1 MNVIPRA
8 VCGEH
13 LPAEVSEDPAEIF
26 ARARH
31 DFRPQ
36 PGAAIIGR
44 EDKVIIQLRVRHP
57 EFLSPPRGLLPIG
70 RQSGGCARRLAS
82 PPAKSFWPLRGEER
96 KPVTGAT
103 VSKQLE
109 LQEATRNNPDAK
121 TAKRTLVLLFRLRL
135 SICFFFPV
143 NNDKQQMLNTPLKKS
158 GAEKIF
164 SRAIAVSS
172 PRTGR

>member
-1 MNVIPRA
+1 
-8 VCGEH
+8 
-13 LPAEVSEDPAEIF
+13 
-26 ARARH
+26 
-31 DFRPQ
+31 
-36 PGAAIIGR
+36 
-44 EDKVIIQLRVRHP
+44 
-57 EFLSPPRGLLPIG
+57 
-70 RQSGGCARRLAS
+70 
-82 PPAKSFWPLRGEER
+82 
-96 KPVTGAT
+96 